1 MLFQNLIEYSNEY
14 EIDLQPQFVLTDF
27 EMAAIN
33 AIRTEFPGIQ
43 NKGCHFHL
51 SQNIYRKVQEY
62 GLTVLYGTDENFSL
76 LIRHIS
82 ALAFLPYN
90 NISGAFDELRTIMP
104 EEANRIM
111 EWFKIY
117 YIRGRIRRTA
127 RSGNV
132 TRSNPLF
139 PPSLWSV
146 TENVEYAF
154 PRTQNFVEA
163 WHRRWEVLVGN
174 AHVGIFKII
183 TEIQKEQ
190 NRVKLEI
197 ESILRGLPRNLQ
209 KKRTESVNHEYKSYI
224 MIEIIGQF

>member
-1 MLFQNLIEYSNEY
+1 MPLVYSLMSSKSEQCYQMLFQNLIEFSNEY
-14 EIDLQPQFVLTDF
+14 GVDLQPQFVLTDF

-33 AIRTEFPGIQ
+33 AIRTEFPGVQ

-76 LIRHIS
+76 LIRQIS

-90 NISGAFDELRTIMP
+90 NIPGAFDELRTIMP

-111 EWFKIY
+111 EWFEIY

-146 TENVEYAF
+146 TDNVEYAF

-163 WHRRWEVLVGN
+163 
-174 AHVGIFKII
+174 
-183 TEIQKEQ
+183 
-190 NRVKLEI
+190 
-197 ESILRGLPRNLQ
+197 
-209 KKRTESVNHEYKSYI
+209 
-224 MIEIIGQF
+224 